1 MSDIMKELQLFNE
14 DINDFLGAFNNKPID
29 PDKDNFAAKGFR
41 KVGGFA
47 KNADKVMSDNRVEIK
62 SIVAKAKKSV
72 LQFPIYTTVS
82 IRANEAQIISKLFE
96 RVYASLVQSVI
107 SQTPI
112 LDESEANNL
121 VFLKSVHTNIEES
134 TNLYVKDIYVNEY
147 YTPIDDIDE
156 MICESIYNE
165 VKLSDNVSVIF
176 NIAPT
181 DKLIS
186 EECARLNSTPLDGLT
201 YLQEARAYNNYPN
214 KEDKQYQ
221 IKKHI
226 TYETIMKQYTDA
238 NGKRA
243 ERPATE
249 NEMNKILDKMI
260 KEDRSNRFTK
270 KDGSKYKPDEVM
282 KIIKNKPDGNEFSIR
297 YSNGKFRMAVIDG
310 SELQSGKVRETDVEI
325 GAPVLLRDVEIKKI
339 NGMLPY
345 SLQVHFRIHKNN
357 GPDSLVTYVLGIKS
371 VLHPIKAA
379 DLADDLQEIV
389 TGDMK
394 SLRKIRYKTGEIGF
408 MDYMFNLKSIKKDA
422 LNRVDNGKKWIN
434 TLRRLGEFSKTN
446 GSLLQKP
453 LRLLSAISD
462 QSTPIPNG
470 TLILATSD
478 VIMLKNETGIDL
490 DKVSNVKKLAKS
502 LFLIGFVIVD
512 VSAGTMK
519 VLFPDSDVD
528 WDVQSLASVDAELAK
543 TDNSKLMNELG
554 KMVNR

>member
-1 MSDIMKELQLFNE
+1 MDNIKELQSFTEGINE
-14 DINDFLGAFNNKPID
+14 FLGAFNDKPYENAD
-29 PDKDNFAAKGFR
+29 DHTLAKGFR
-41 KVGGFA
+41 KLGSAA
-47 KNADKVMSDNRVEIK
+47 KTADKIMGDNKVEIK

-72 LQFPIYTTVS
+72 LQFPIYTTTT

-134 TNLYVKDIYVNEY
+134 TDLYVKDIYVNEY
-147 YTPIDDIDE
+147 YTPIDELDE

-165 VKLSDNVSVIF
+165 VKLSNDVSVIF
-176 NIAPT
+176 NIAPS
-181 DKLIS
+181 DKIIN
-186 EECARLNSTPLDGLT
+186 EECARLMSNPLDGLT
-201 YLQEARAYNNYPN
+201 YLQEARQYN
-214 KEDKQYQ
+214 
-221 IKKHI
+221 
-226 TYETIMKQYTDA
+226 DA
-238 NGKRA
+238 NGKP
-243 ERPATE
+243 EDQLYQVKKHIKYEEIMSPNPNKKNKPASD
-249 NEMNKILDKMI
+249 NEMINIIGKMI
-260 KEDRSNRFTK
+260 KKDRS
-270 KDGSKYKPDEVM
+270 
-282 KIIKNKPDGNEFSIR
+282 
-297 YSNGKFRMAVIDG
+297 GKFRNSDG
-310 SELQSGKVRETDVEI
+310 STMEAKDVLKEIRKKPSGNKFNIRYNNGKYYMGIVDANEIQSGKVREAEVEV

-339 NGMLPY
+339 NGLLPY

-357 GPDSLVTYVLGIKS
+357 GPDSLVSYVLGIKS

-389 TGDMK
+389 TGDMR

-408 MDYMFNLKSIKKDA
+408 MDYMFNLKSVKKDA
-422 LNRVDNGKKWIN
+422 LNRVDGGKKWIN
-434 TLRRLGEFSKTN
+434 TLRRLGEFSKTH

-453 LRLLSAISD
+453 LRLLSTISD
-462 QSTPIPNG
+462 KSTPIPNG
-470 TLILATSD
+470 TLILSASD
-478 VIMLKNETGIDL
+478 VLLLKNETGIDL

-554 KMVNR
+554 RMVNR